1 MILSEFY
8 EKYLKDDDSFELF
21 INKMLTI
28 LLPNNFDITQYK
40 EELVNYLFYN
50 DKTFL
55 YTLKYTIFNYVDSQY
70 IHQIMLE
77 LKKNSCK
84 FVKVLWRGEESL
96 QIITILEN
104 KKLEILETIMMPSFK
119 SLENDLTNG
128 EIIQNILN
136 SILENM
142 QYLQDNQNIM
152 LANISHEMRT
162 PLNSV
167 IGYLDVLE
175 ANVKLKG
182 EERKHIHYAKNSAK
196 LLLNL
201 INDLLDT
208 QKLSNAKLDIIANP
222 FWINKVI
229 KNAVLISLVNAN
241 QKNVNFIYKDELNI
255 FTELI
260 GDKNRIL
267 QILNNLFSNAVKFT
281 PSNGKVE
288 VVAKSRDLG
297 DKVEIEVVVEDTGIG
312 IAKEKQKELFKP
324 FSRATTQEKGT
335 GLGLYIS
342 KQLAQKMGGD
352 IWFESEEGK
361 GTTFYFKLLLKKNI
375 LVYDK
380 QVLKNRKIAVLQND
394 KSIYYCQ
401 NLKTQIENIGG
412 KIKIFDNKEQFMKF
426 ILYNQS
432 IDMSIIVYPN
442 DIEDNDLDKSF
453 ISTYKFIKQDNI
465 RHYFIAAIADGNYP
479 NNSEVF
485 DKIIN
490 SPLNVLDIIEI
501 FTTPQYIKQEY
512 KYLIIDDEPLNRQV
526 LETLIKTIDK
536 KSIVKTAN
544 DGIEGL
550 EKLKKE
556 SFDIVFLD
564 KRMPKLDGYGV
575 LEKLKELGIDAN
587 IYLLT
592 ADGDSETIN
601 KAKEYNVGYLAKPV
615 SMSTLESVMAN
626 IVKRSD
632 GGV

>member
-1 MILSEFY
+1 
-8 EKYLKDDDSFELF
+8 
-21 INKMLTI
+21 
-28 LLPNNFDITQYK
+28 
-40 EELVNYLFYN
+40 
-50 DKTFL
+50 
-55 YTLKYTIFNYVDSQY
+55 
-70 IHQIMLE
+70 
-77 LKKNSCK
+77 
-84 FVKVLWRGEESL
+84 
-96 QIITILEN
+96 
-104 KKLEILETIMMPSFK
+104 
-119 SLENDLTNG
+119 
-128 EIIQNILN
+128 
-136 SILENM
+136 
-142 QYLQDNQNIM
+142 
-152 LANISHEMRT
+152 
-162 PLNSV
+162 
-167 IGYLDVLE
+167 
-175 ANVKLKG
+175 
-182 EERKHIHYAKNSAK
+182 
-196 LLLNL
+196 
-201 INDLLDT
+201 
-208 QKLSNAKLDIIANP
+208 
-222 FWINKVI
+222 
-229 KNAVLISLVNAN
+229 
-241 QKNVNFIYKDELNI
+241 
-255 FTELI
+255 
-260 GDKNRIL
+260 
-267 QILNNLFSNAVKFT
+267 
-281 PSNGKVE
+281 
-288 VVAKSRDLG
+288 
-297 DKVEIEVVVEDTGIG
+297 
-312 IAKEKQKELFKP
+312 
-324 FSRATTQEKGT
+324 
-335 GLGLYIS
+335 
-342 KQLAQKMGGD
+342 
-352 IWFESEEGK
+352 
-361 GTTFYFKLLLKKNI
+361 
-375 LVYDK
+375 
-380 QVLKNRKIAVLQND
+380 
-394 KSIYYCQ
+394 
-401 NLKTQIENIGG
+401 
-412 KIKIFDNKEQFMKF
+412 
-426 ILYNQS
+426 
-432 IDMSIIVYPN
+432 MSIIVYPN